1 MTDRENWPPAHRL
14 FFPFLALRAGI
25 SKIIDKVAG
34 GGKDKGKD
42 AASNWFIVQIN
53 NLKNSSTTKQTVVG
67 ASAGLITGYATG
79 KLGRTVGYMVG
90 GTILLVNVS
99 GLPAGGPNFSSG
111 LMRLIADLLLSISRL
126 HTALATSKSTGTR

>member
-1 MTDRENWPPAHRL
+1 M
-14 FFPFLALRAGI
+14 AG
-25 SKIIDKVAG
+25 S
-34 GGKDKGKD
+34 GKDKGKGD
-42 AASNWFIVQIN
+42 ASNWIVVQIN

-99 GLPAGGPNFSSG
+99 SESF
-111 LMRLIADLLLSISRL
+111 ADQFAVSIYSFFGRCSMMN
-126 HTALATSKSTGTR
+126 T